1 MRRSIALILSMLSV
15 CVVQAQ
21 TKTQKCESFNLT
33 HRVLLQSEGKS
44 TLVVIPEV
52 DGDWRL
58 LLTGQQAEKN
68 TIDVQGLTVS
78 NLSSGNY
85 DGFLIDNKKRYCI
98 QKLTISID

>member
-1 MRRSIALILSMLSV
+1 MRRSIALILSMLPV

-68 TIDVQGLTVS
+68 TIDVQGLTIS
-78 NLSSGNY
+78 NLSSGTYVGKLNTN
-85 DGFLIDNKKRYCI
+85 GKSQSVKLIKM
-98 QKLTISID
+98 